1 MKKYKVT
8 VTVEL
13 IEADA
18 TSNFGTTLL
27 EKINKENAE
36 IKRILSNNLSII
48 SFMKEYMKP
57 FIKEINSELK
67 PLGLGIFHP
76 GSEYYNEKLNQ
87 FNLSHIFAVTTDNM
101 VHFSG
106 ILPYRERMI
115 GQKQIREIIGTDI
128 QMISFVSYGAKYKFS
143 DVKTM
148 LELHSNQIEKSY
160 REKIAYDE
168 YLKMKK

>member
-13 IEADA
+13 IEADT

-36 IKRILSNNLSII
+36 IKRIESNNLSII
-48 SFMKEYMKP
+48 SFMREYMKP

-67 PLGLGIFHP
+67 PLGLGIFHQ
-76 GSEYYNEKLNQ
+76 GSEYYSEDLKQ
-87 FNLSHIFAVTTDNM
+87 FNLSHTFAVTTNSI

-106 ILPYRERMI
+106 ILPYRERTI
-115 GQKQIREIIGTDI
+115 GQKKIREIIGTDI
-128 QMISFVSYGAKYKFS
+128 QMTSFESNGFRYKFS

-148 LELHSNQIEKSY
+148 LESHSNQIEKSY
-160 REKIAYDE
+160 REKIQYEE
-168 YLKMKK
+168 YLKNKK